1 MQSDQTYGSEEQAE
15 NLSTLGLKEQQTEEN
30 KA

>member
-15 NLSTLGLKEQQTEEN
+15 NLRTLGLKEQQTEEN
-30 KA
+30 EA

>member
-1 MQSDQTYGSEEQAE
+1 MQSDQTYGSEEQVE
-15 NLSTLGLKEQQTEEN
+15 NFRTLGIKEQQTEEN